1 MSKSS
6 GINKSTQQQK
16 SAMLIYIAIGT
27 AVVAAGLGGAY
38 LYFTQRSQSIKG
50 MLGAVAAIPQEAQ
63 VVMAFNT
70 KSEPWNKLAQFGTPA
85 SQKLISD
92 GLNKSP
98 LNSLLVQ
105 SKTEYGRDVQPW
117 LEGYVITALVPNKAQ
132 PQAPAATLVIA
143 PTRDSGKSNA
153 FLVKYRDALTQQGA
167 KFTPSIYKD
176 VTYYESPSASPNNS
190 VVTAD
195 IGGQYVAI
203 ATSATLIQQAIDT
216 YKGTSPSLAKKPIFA
231 QIYGSKSTSQT
242 LANQNLDRED
252 SLLQVYLDGEVALEF
267 IGSQAKLNLNE
278 AAITQSKRELDA
290 MTLTGGTQKEGLR
303 FEINTYLKNDNAN
316 PLANNEAK
324 VLSLLPQETF
334 LLVSGVNLYQSWLS
348 LVGQA
353 KGNASS
359 AQLIDQIR
367 KGVKESTK
375 LDLDQDIL
383 QWMNGEFAIAAIP
396 NNQGIL
402 ANPGFGF
409 VAIAQGSD
417 QNAAKVSLE
426 KIDKAAQSSSLGF
439 LPKGVDLK
447 PKQIGDKSVVAWAIG
462 NTTVATRGN
471 LDNNFV
477 FWSMGDLADTFV
489 PKPARTLPE
498 SSSFQILTTGL
509 PKSNGGYFFLNMTTA
524 LSLADRLLPPEVKS
538 NPSFTEIRSVLDAIN
553 GISVTSTN
561 VDAKTTRLDFL
572 FTLKP
577 TPGN

>member
-6 GINKSTQQQK
+6 GINKSTQQKK

-27 AVVAAGLGGAY
+27 ALVATGIGGAY
-38 LYFTQRSQSIKG
+38 LYFSQRAQSIKG

-105 SKTEYGRDVQPW
+105 SKTEYSRDVQPW

-203 ATSATLIQQAIDT
+203 ATSAALIEQAIDT

-231 QIYGSKSTSQT
+231 KIYGSKPAGQT
-242 LANQNLDRED
+242 LDRED

-267 IGSQAKLNLNE
+267 IGSQANLNLNE
-278 AAITQSKRELDA
+278 AAIAQSKRELDA

-303 FEINTYLKNDNAN
+303 FEINTYLKSDNPN

-348 LVGQA
+348 LVSQA

-359 AQLIDQIR
+359 AQLVDQIR

-409 VAIAQGSD
+409 VAIAQASD
-417 QNAAKVSLE
+417 QNAAKTALE
-426 KIDKAAQSSSLGF
+426 KIDKAAQSSSVGL

-447 PKQIGDKSVVAWAIG
+447 PKQIGDKSVVTWAIG
-462 NTTVATRGN
+462 NTNVATRGN

-477 FWSMGDLADTFV
+477 FWAMGDLADTFV

-498 SSSFQILTTGL
+498 SSSFQILTTGI

-538 NPSFTEIRSVLDAIN
+538 NPNFTEIRSILDAIN
-553 GISVTSTN
+553 GIAVTSTN
-561 VDAKTTRLDFL
+561 VDAKTTRLDLL

>member
-6 GINKSTQQQK
+6 KTNKSAKQK
-16 SAMLIYIAIGT
+16 QSAMLMYIGIGAAAIA
-27 AVVAAGLGGAY
+27 AVAGGAY
-38 LYFTQRSQSIKG
+38 FYFSQRSLATQGI
-50 MLGAVAAIPQEAQ
+50 LGVAAAIPQEAK

-85 SQKLISD
+85 SQKLI
-92 GLNKSP
+92 GEGITKSP

-105 SKTEYGRDVQPW
+105 SKTEYTRDVQPW
-117 LEGYVITALVPNKAQ
+117 LEGGYIITALVQNAAQ

-143 PTRDSGKSNA
+143 PTRDRAKSDA
-153 FLVKYRDALTQQGA
+153 FLTKYREALIQQGA
-167 KFTPSIYKD
+167 KFNAKQYKD
-176 VTYYESPSASPNNS
+176 VTYYESPTRDPNNS

-195 IGGQYVAI
+195 IGGQYVAF
-203 ATSATLIQQAIDT
+203 ATSSTLIQQAIDT
-216 YKGTSPSLAKKPIFA
+216 YKGNSPSLANKPIFA
-231 QIYGSKSTSQT
+231 KIYGTSTQT
-242 LANQNLDRED
+242 KVAEP
-252 SLLQVYLDGEVALEF
+252 LLQVYLDGDVALEF
-267 IGSQAKLNLNE
+267 IGSQANLNLNE
-278 AAITQSKRELDA
+278 AAIAQSRRELDA

-303 FEINTYLKNDNAN
+303 FEINTYLKNDNSS

-324 VLSLLPQETF
+324 VLNLLPQETF
-334 LLVSGVNLYQSWLS
+334 LLVSGVNLYQSWQS
-348 LVGQA
+348 LVAQG

-359 AQLIDQIR
+359 AQLIEQIR
-367 KGVKESTK
+367 KAVKDSTK

-383 QWMNGEFAIAAIP
+383 KWMNGEFAIAAIP

-409 VAIAQGSD
+409 AAIVQASD
-417 QNAAKVSLE
+417 QNAAKTTLE
-426 KIDKAAQSSSLGF
+426 KIDKVAQANSGGL

-447 PKQIGDKSVVAWAIG
+447 PKQIGDKSVVTWAIA

-477 FWSMGDLADTFV
+477 FWSMGGLADTFV

-498 SSSFQILTTGL
+498 SSPFQILTTGL
-509 PKSNGGYFFLNMTTA
+509 PKSNGGYFYLNMTTA
-524 LSLADRLLPPEVKS
+524 LTLADRLLPPEVKS
-538 NPSFTEIRSVLDAIN
+538 NPNFTEIRSVLDAIN
-553 GISVTSTN
+553 GIAVTSTN
-561 VDAKTTRLDFL
+561 VDSKTTRLDFL

>member
-6 GINKSTQQQK
+6 RTNKSAKQK
-16 SAMLIYIAIGT
+16 QTTMLMYIGIGA
-27 AVVAAGLGGAY
+27 AVIAAGAGGAY
-38 LYFTQRSQSIKG
+38 FYFTQKAQAIKG
-50 MLGAVAAIPQEAQ
+50 ILGAAAAIPQEAQ

-70 KSEPWNKLAQFGTPA
+70 KADPWNKLAQFGTPA
-85 SQKLISD
+85 SQKLISE
-92 GLNKSP
+92 GLTKSP

-105 SKTEYGRDVQPW
+105 SKTEYSRDVQPW
-117 LEGYVITALVPNKAQ
+117 LEGYIITALVPNAAQ

-143 PTRDSGKSNA
+143 PTRDRSKSDA
-153 FLVKYRDALTQQGA
+153 FLSKYRGALAQQGA
-167 KFTPSIYKD
+167 KFTAKQYKD
-176 VTYYESPSASPNNS
+176 VTYYESPTRDPNNS

-203 ATSATLIQQAIDT
+203 ATSPTVIQQAIDT
-216 YKGTSPSLAKKPIFA
+216 YKGSNPSLAKKPIFA
-231 QIYGSKSTSQT
+231 KIYGATNQT
-242 LANQNLDRED
+242 KLVEP
-252 SLLQVYLDGEVALEF
+252 LLQVYLDGEVALEF
-267 IGSQAKLNLNE
+267 IGSQANLNLNE
-278 AAITQSKRELDA
+278 AAIAQSKRELDA

-303 FEINTYLKNDNAN
+303 FEINTYLKNDNSN

-324 VLSLLPQETF
+324 VLNLLPQETF
-334 LLVSGVNLYQSWLS
+334 LLVSGVNLYQSWQS
-348 LVGQA
+348 LVAQA
-353 KGNASS
+353 KGNSSS
-359 AQLIDQIR
+359 AQLIEQIR
-367 KGVKESTK
+367 KAVKDSTK

-383 QWMNGEFAIAAIP
+383 KWMNGEFAIAAIP

-409 VAIAQGSD
+409 VALAQASD
-417 QNAAKVSLE
+417 QNAAKTALD
-426 KIDKAAQSSSLGF
+426 KIDKVAQTNSGGL

-447 PKQIGDKSVVAWAIG
+447 PKQIGDKSVITWAIG
-462 NTTVATRGN
+462 NTNVATRGT

-489 PKPARTLPE
+489 PTPANNLPQ
-498 SSSFQILTTGL
+498 SGSFKILTTDI
-509 PKSNGGYFFLNMTTA
+509 PKSNGGYFYLNMTTA

-553 GISVTSTN
+553 GIAVTSTN

>member
-6 GINKSTQQQK
+6 RTNKSTQTKQ
-16 SAMLIYIAIGT
+16 STLLMYIGIGA
-27 AVVAAGLGGAY
+27 AVVATGAGGAY
-38 LYFTQRSQSIKG
+38 FYFSQRSQATKG
-50 MLGAVAAIPQEAQ
+50 ILGAAAAIPQEAQ
-63 VVMAFNT
+63 IVMAFNT

-92 GLNKSP
+92 GITKSP

-117 LEGYVITALVPNKAQ
+117 LDGYVMTALVPNSAQ

-143 PTRDSGKSNA
+143 PTRDRSKSDA
-153 FLVKYRDALTQQGA
+153 FLTKYREALTQQGA
-167 KFTPSIYKD
+167 RFTSKQYKD
-176 VTYYESPSASPNNS
+176 VTYYESPTRDPNNS

-195 IGGQYVAI
+195 LGGQYVALS
-203 ATSATLIQQAIDT
+203 TSPALMQQAIDT
-216 YKGTSPSLAKKPIFA
+216 YKGTSSSLAKKPIFA
-231 QIYGSKSTSQT
+231 KIYGS
-242 LANQNLDRED
+242 ANQTKIADP
-252 SLLQVYLDGEVALEF
+252 LLQVYLDGEVALEF

-278 AAITQSKRELDA
+278 SAITQSRRELDA

-303 FEINTYLKNDNAN
+303 FEINTYLKNENSN
-316 PLANNEAK
+316 PLINNEAK
-324 VLSLLPQETF
+324 VLNLLPQETF
-334 LLVSGVNLYQSWLS
+334 LLVSGVNLYQSWQS
-348 LVGQA
+348 LVAQS

-367 KGVKESTK
+367 KGVKDTTK

-383 QWMNGEFAIAAIP
+383 KWMNGEFAIAAIP

-402 ANPGFGF
+402 ASPGFGF
-409 VAIAQGSD
+409 VAIAQASD
-417 QNAAKVSLE
+417 QNVAQAALD
-426 KIDKAAQSSSLGF
+426 KIDKAAQSSSGL
-439 LPKGVDLK
+439 LPKGVELK
-447 PKQIGDKSVVAWAIG
+447 PKQIGDKSVVTWAIA
-462 NTTVATRGN
+462 NTTIATRGS

-489 PKPARTLPE
+489 PKPARNLPE
-498 SSSFQILTTGL
+498 SSPFQILTTGL
-509 PKSNGGYFFLNMTTA
+509 PKSNGGYFYLNMTTA
-524 LSLADRLLPPEVKS
+524 LTLADRLLPPEVKS
-538 NPSFTEIRSVLDAIN
+538 NPSFTEVRAVLDAIN

>member
-1 MSKSS
+1 MLVYI
-6 GINKSTQQQK
+6 GIG
-16 SAMLIYIAIGT
+16 AAI
-27 AVVAAGLGGAY
+27 VAAGAGGAY
-38 LYFTQRSQSIKG
+38 FYFAQRSQATKG
-50 MLGAVAAIPQEAQ
+50 ILGAAAAIPQEAQ

-85 SQKLISD
+85 SQKLIGD
-92 GLNKSP
+92 GITKSP

-117 LEGYVITALVPNKAQ
+117 LEGYIITALVPNAAQ

-143 PTRDSGKSNA
+143 PTRDRGKSDA
-153 FLVKYRDALTQQGA
+153 FLVKYREALTQQGA
-167 KFTPSIYKD
+167 RFTPKQYKD
-176 VTYYESPSASPNNS
+176 VTYYESPSRDPNNS

-203 ATSATLIQQAIDT
+203 ATSSTLIQQTIDT
-216 YKGTSPSLAKKPIFA
+216 YKGSNPSLAKKTIFA
-231 QIYGSKSTSQT
+231 KIYGAASQT
-242 LANQNLDRED
+242 KIADP
-252 SLLQVYLDGEVALEF
+252 LLQVYLDGEVALEF

-278 AAITQSKRELDA
+278 AAIAQSRRELDA

-303 FEINTYLKNDNAN
+303 FEINTYLKNDNSN
-316 PLANNEAK
+316 PLVNNEAK
-324 VLSLLPQETF
+324 VLNLLPQETF
-334 LLVSGVNLYQSWLS
+334 LLVSGVNLYQSWQS
-348 LVGQA
+348 LVAQT

-367 KGVKESTK
+367 KGVKDSTK
-375 LDLDQDIL
+375 LDLDRDIL
-383 QWMNGEFAIAAIP
+383 KWMNGEFAIAAIP

-409 VAIAQGSD
+409 VAIAQASD
-417 QNAAKVSLE
+417 QEAAKSALD
-426 KIDKAAQSSSLGF
+426 KIDKAAQSTSGGL
-439 LPKGVDLK
+439 LPKGVELK
-447 PKQIGDKSVVAWAIG
+447 PKQIGDKSLITWAIG
-462 NTTVATRGN
+462 NTTVATRGT

-489 PKPARTLPE
+489 PKPANTLPE
-498 SSSFQILTTGL
+498 SSPFKILTTGI
-509 PKSNGGYFFLNMTTA
+509 PKANGGYFYLNMTTA
-524 LSLADRLLPPEVKS
+524 LTLADRLLPPEVKS

-553 GISVTSTN
+553 GIAVTSTN
-561 VDAKTTRLDFL
+561 IDTKTTRLDFL

>member
-6 GINKSTQQQK
+6 RTNKSAKQK
-16 SAMLIYIAIGT
+16 QSAMLMYIGIGA
-27 AVVAAGLGGAY
+27 AVIAAGAGGAY
-38 LYFTQRSQSIKG
+38 FYFTQKAQAIKG
-50 MLGAVAAIPQEAQ
+50 ILGAAAAIPQEAQ

-70 KSEPWNKLAQFGTPA
+70 KVEPWNKLAQFGTPA
-85 SQKLISD
+85 SQKLISESIT
-92 GLNKSP
+92 KSP

-105 SKTEYGRDVQPW
+105 SKTEYSRDVQPW
-117 LEGYVITALVPNKAQ
+117 LEGYIITALVPNAAQ

-143 PTRDSGKSNA
+143 PTRDRSKSDA
-153 FLVKYRDALTQQGA
+153 FLSKYREALAQQGA
-167 KFTPSIYKD
+167 KFTAKQYKD
-176 VTYYESPSASPNNS
+176 VTYYESPTRDPNNS

-203 ATSATLIQQAIDT
+203 ATSPKLIQQAIDT
-216 YKGTSPSLAKKPIFA
+216 YKGSNPSLAKKPIFA
-231 QIYGSKSTSQT
+231 KIYGATNQT
-242 LANQNLDRED
+242 KLVEPLV
-252 SLLQVYLDGEVALEF
+252 QVYLDGEVALEF
-267 IGSQAKLNLNE
+267 IGSQANLNLNE
-278 AAITQSKRELDA
+278 AAIAQSKRELDA

-303 FEINTYLKNDNAN
+303 FEINTYLKNDNSN

-324 VLSLLPQETF
+324 VLNLLPQETF
-334 LLVSGVNLYQSWLS
+334 LLVSGVNLYQSWQS
-348 LVGQA
+348 LVAQA
-353 KGNASS
+353 KGNSSS

-367 KGVKESTK
+367 KAVKDSTK

-383 QWMNGEFAIAAIP
+383 KWMNGEFAIAAIP

-409 VAIAQGSD
+409 VAIAQASD
-417 QNAAKVSLE
+417 QNAAKTALD
-426 KIDKAAQSSSLGF
+426 KIDKVAQTNSGGL

-447 PKQIGDKSVVAWAIG
+447 PKQIGDKSVITWAIG
-462 NTTVATRGN
+462 NTNVATRGT

-489 PKPARTLPE
+489 PTPANNLPQ
-498 SSSFQILTTGL
+498 SSSFKILTTDI
-509 PKSNGGYFFLNMTTA
+509 PKSNGGYFYLNMTTA

-553 GISVTSTN
+553 GIAVTSTN

>member
-1 MSKSS
+1 MYI
-6 GINKSTQQQK
+6 GI
-16 SAMLIYIAIGT
+16 AA
-27 AVVAAGLGGAY
+27 AVIAAGAGGAY
-38 LYFTQRSQSIKG
+38 FYFSQRSQSIKG
-50 MLGAVAAIPQEAQ
+50 ILGAAAAIPQEAQ

-85 SQKLISD
+85 SQKLIGE
-92 GLNKSP
+92 GLTKSP

-105 SKTEYGRDVQPW
+105 SKTEYSRDVQPW
-117 LEGYVITALVPNKAQ
+117 LEGYIITALVPNASQ
-132 PQAPAATLVIA
+132 PQAPAATLIIA
-143 PTRDSGKSNA
+143 PTRDRSKSDA
-153 FLVKYRDALTQQGA
+153 FLAKYRGALAQQGA
-167 KFTPSIYKD
+167 KFTTTQYKD
-176 VTYYESPSASPNNS
+176 VTYYESPTRDPNNS

-203 ATSATLIQQAIDT
+203 ATSPTLIKQAIDT
-216 YKGTSPSLAKKPIFA
+216 YKGTNPSLAKKPIFA
-231 QIYGSKSTSQT
+231 KIYGAPSQT
-242 LANQNLDRED
+242 KIGEP
-252 SLLQVYLDGEVALEF
+252 LLQVYLDGDVALEF
-267 IGSQAKLNLNE
+267 IGSQANLNLNE
-278 AAITQSKRELDA
+278 AAIAQSKRELDA

-303 FEINTYLKNDNAN
+303 FEINTYLKNDNSS
-316 PLANNEAK
+316 PLSNNDAK
-324 VLSLLPQETF
+324 VLNLLPQETF
-334 LLVSGVNLYQSWLS
+334 LLVSGVNLYQSWQS
-348 LVGQA
+348 LVTQA

-359 AQLIDQIR
+359 AQLIEQIR
-367 KGVKESTK
+367 KSVKDSTK

-383 QWMNGEFAIAAIP
+383 KWMNGEFAIAAIP

-409 VAIAQGSD
+409 VAIAQASD
-417 QNAAKVSLE
+417 QAAAKTALD
-426 KIDKAAQSSSLGF
+426 KIDKVAQTNSGGL

-447 PKQIGDKSVVAWAIG
+447 PKQIGDKSVIAWAIA
-462 NTTVATRGN
+462 NTNVATRGS

-489 PKPARTLPE
+489 PKPANNLPE
-498 SSSFQILTTGL
+498 SSSFKILTTDI
-509 PKSNGGYFFLNMTTA
+509 PKSNGGYFYLNMTTA

-553 GISVTSTN
+553 GIAVTSTN

>member
-6 GINKSTQQQK
+6 RTNKSAKQK
-16 SAMLIYIAIGT
+16 QSEMLMYIGIGV
-27 AVVAAGLGGAY
+27 AVVAAGAGGAY
-38 LYFTQRSQSIKG
+38 FYFAQRSQAIKG
-50 MLGAVAAIPQEAQ
+50 ILGAAAAIPQEAQ

-85 SQKLISD
+85 SQKLIAE
-92 GLNKSP
+92 GITKSP

-105 SKTEYGRDVQPW
+105 SKTEYSRDVQPW
-117 LEGYVITALVPNKAQ
+117 LEGYIITALVPNAAQ

-143 PTRDSGKSNA
+143 PTRDRNKSEA
-153 FLVKYRDALTQQGA
+153 FLSKYRGALAQQGA
-167 KFTPSIYKD
+167 KFTSKQYKD
-176 VTYYESPSASPNNS
+176 ITYYESPTRDPNNS

-203 ATSATLIQQAIDT
+203 ATSATLIQQTIDT
-216 YKGTSPSLAKKPIFA
+216 YKGSNPSLAKKPIFA
-231 QIYGSKSTSQT
+231 KIYGATNQT
-242 LANQNLDRED
+242 KLVEP
-252 SLLQVYLDGEVALEF
+252 LLQVYLDGNVALEF
-267 IGSQAKLNLNE
+267 IGSQANLNLNE
-278 AAITQSKRELDA
+278 AAIAQSRRELDA

-303 FEINTYLKNDNAN
+303 FEINTYLKNDNSN

-324 VLSLLPQETF
+324 VLNLLPQETF
-334 LLVSGVNLYQSWLS
+334 LLVSGVNLYQSWQS
-348 LVGQA
+348 LVAQA

-359 AQLIDQIR
+359 AQLIEQIR
-367 KGVKESTK
+367 KAVKDSTK

-383 QWMNGEFAIAAIP
+383 KWMNGEFAIAAIP

-409 VAIAQGSD
+409 VAIAQASD
-417 QNAAKVSLE
+417 QKAATTALE
-426 KIDKAAQSSSLGF
+426 KIDKVAQSNSGGL

-447 PKQIGDKSVVAWAIG
+447 PKQIGDKSVITWAIG
-462 NTTVATRGN
+462 NTTVATRGT

-489 PKPARTLPE
+489 PKPANNLPQ
-498 SSSFQILTTGL
+498 SSPFKILTTDI
-509 PKSNGGYFFLNMTTA
+509 PKSNGGYFYLNMTTA

-538 NPSFTEIRSVLDAIN
+538 NPNFTEIRSVLDAIN
-553 GISVTSTN
+553 GIAVTSTN

>member
-6 GINKSTQQQK
+6 RKSAKQK
-16 SAMLIYIAIGT
+16 QSAMLMYIGIGA
-27 AVVAAGLGGAY
+27 AVIAAVAGGAY
-38 LYFTQRSQSIKG
+38 FYLSQRSLASQGI
-50 MLGAVAAIPQEAQ
+50 LGVAAAIPQEAK
-63 VVMAFNT
+63 VVIAFNT

-85 SQKLISD
+85 SQKLIGD
-92 GLNKSP
+92 GITKSP

-105 SKTEYGRDVQPW
+105 SKTEYSRDVQPW
-117 LEGYVITALVPNKAQ
+117 LEGGYIITALVQNTAQ

-143 PTRDSGKSNA
+143 PTRDRAKSDA
-153 FLVKYRDALTQQGA
+153 FLVKYREALIQQGA
-167 KFTPSIYKD
+167 KFNSKQYKD
-176 VTYYESPSASPNNS
+176 VTYYESPTRDPNNS

-203 ATSATLIQQAIDT
+203 ATSSTLIQQAIDT
-216 YKGTSPSLAKKPIFA
+216 YKGNSPSLANKPIFA
-231 QIYGSKSTSQT
+231 KIYGTSTQT
-242 LANQNLDRED
+242 KVTEP
-252 SLLQVYLDGEVALEF
+252 LLQVYLDGDVALEF
-267 IGSQAKLNLNE
+267 IGSQANLNLNE
-278 AAITQSKRELDA
+278 AAIAQSRRELDA

-303 FEINTYLKNDNAN
+303 FEINTYLKNDNSS

-324 VLSLLPQETF
+324 VLNLLPQETF
-334 LLVSGVNLYQSWLS
+334 LLVSGVNLYQSWQS
-348 LVGQA
+348 LVAQG

-359 AQLIDQIR
+359 AQLIEQIR
-367 KGVKESTK
+367 KAVKDSTK

-383 QWMNGEFAIAAIP
+383 KWMNGEFAIAAIP

-409 VAIAQGSD
+409 AAIVQASD
-417 QNAAKVSLE
+417 QNAAKTTLE
-426 KIDKAAQSSSLGF
+426 KIDKVAQANSGGL

-447 PKQIGDKSVVAWAIG
+447 PKQIGDKSVVTWAIA

-477 FWSMGDLADTFV
+477 FWSMGGLADTFV

-498 SSSFQILTTGL
+498 SSPFQILTTGL
-509 PKSNGGYFFLNMTTA
+509 PKSNGGYFYLNMTTA
-524 LSLADRLLPPEVKS
+524 LTLADRLLPPEVKS
-538 NPSFTEIRSVLDAIN
+538 NPNFTEVRSVLDAIN
-553 GISVTSTN
+553 GIAVTSTN
-561 VDAKTTRLDFL
+561 VDSKTTRLDFL

>member
-6 GINKSTQQQK
+6 RTNKSAKQK
-16 SAMLIYIAIGT
+16 QSAMLMYIGIGA
-27 AVVAAGLGGAY
+27 AVIAAGAGGAY
-38 LYFTQRSQSIKG
+38 FYFTQKAQAIKG
-50 MLGAVAAIPQEAQ
+50 ILGAAAAIPQEAQ

-70 KSEPWNKLAQFGTPA
+70 KVEPWNKLAQFGTPA
-85 SQKLISD
+85 SQKLISESIT
-92 GLNKSP
+92 KSP

-105 SKTEYGRDVQPW
+105 SKTEYSRDVQPW
-117 LEGYVITALVPNKAQ
+117 LEGYIITALVPNAAQ

-143 PTRDSGKSNA
+143 PTRDRSKSDA
-153 FLVKYRDALTQQGA
+153 FLSKYREALAQQGA
-167 KFTPSIYKD
+167 KFTAKQYKD
-176 VTYYESPSASPNNS
+176 VTYYESPTRDPNNS

-203 ATSATLIQQAIDT
+203 ATSPKLIQQAIDT
-216 YKGTSPSLAKKPIFA
+216 YKGSNPSLAKKPIFA
-231 QIYGSKSTSQT
+231 KIYGATNQT
-242 LANQNLDRED
+242 KLVEPLV
-252 SLLQVYLDGEVALEF
+252 QVYLDGEVALEF
-267 IGSQAKLNLNE
+267 IGSQANLNLNE
-278 AAITQSKRELDA
+278 AAIAQSKRELDA

-303 FEINTYLKNDNAN
+303 FEINTYLKNDNSN
-316 PLANNEAK
+316 PIANNEAK
-324 VLSLLPQETF
+324 VLNLLPQETF
-334 LLVSGVNLYQSWLS
+334 LLVSGVNLYQSWQS
-348 LVGQA
+348 LVAQA
-353 KGNASS
+353 KGNSSS

-367 KGVKESTK
+367 KAVKDSTK

-383 QWMNGEFAIAAIP
+383 KWMNGEFAIAAIP

-409 VAIAQGSD
+409 VAIAQASD
-417 QNAAKVSLE
+417 QNAAKTALD
-426 KIDKAAQSSSLGF
+426 KIDKVAQTNSGGL

-447 PKQIGDKSVVAWAIG
+447 PKQIGDKSVITWAIG
-462 NTTVATRGN
+462 NTNVATRGT

-489 PKPARTLPE
+489 PNPANNLPQ
-498 SSSFQILTTGL
+498 SSSFKILTTDI
-509 PKSNGGYFFLNMTTA
+509 PKSNGGYFYLNMTTA

-553 GISVTSTN
+553 GIAVTSTN

>member
-6 GINKSTQQQK
+6 RTNKSAKQK
-16 SAMLIYIAIGT
+16 QSAMLMYIGIAA
-27 AVVAAGLGGAY
+27 AVIAAGAGGAY
-38 LYFTQRSQSIKG
+38 FYFAQRSQAIKG
-50 MLGAVAAIPQEAQ
+50 VLGAAAVIPQEAQ

-85 SQKLISD
+85 SQKLI
-92 GLNKSP
+92 GEGITKSP

-105 SKTEYGRDVQPW
+105 SKTEYSRDVQPW
-117 LEGYVITALVPNKAQ
+117 LEGYIITALVPNAAQ
-132 PQAPAATLVIA
+132 PQAPAATLIIA
-143 PTRDSGKSNA
+143 PTRDRNKSDD
-153 FLVKYRDALTQQGA
+153 FLSKYRGALAQQGA
-167 KFTPSIYKD
+167 KFTAKQYKD
-176 VTYYESPSASPNNS
+176 VTYYESPTRDPNNS

-203 ATSATLIQQAIDT
+203 ATSPTLIQQAIDT
-216 YKGTSPSLAKKPIFA
+216 YKGSNPSLAKKPIFA
-231 QIYGSKSTSQT
+231 KIYGATNQT
-242 LANQNLDRED
+242 KIAEP
-252 SLLQVYLDGEVALEF
+252 LLQVYLDGDVALEF
-267 IGSQAKLNLNE
+267 IGSQANLNLNE

-303 FEINTYLKNDNAN
+303 FEINTYLKNDNSN
-316 PLANNEAK
+316 PLANNEAN
-324 VLSLLPQETF
+324 VLNLLPQETF
-334 LLVSGVNLYQSWLS
+334 LLVSGVNLYQSWQS
-348 LVGQA
+348 LVAQA

-359 AQLIDQIR
+359 SQLIEQIR
-367 KGVKESTK
+367 KAVKDSTK

-383 QWMNGEFAIAAIP
+383 KWMNGEFAIAAIP

-409 VAIAQGSD
+409 VAIAQASD
-417 QNAAKVSLE
+417 QNAAKTTLE
-426 KIDKAAQSSSLGF
+426 KIDKVAQSNSGGL

-447 PKQIGDKSVVAWAIG
+447 PKQIGDKSVMTWAIA

-471 LDNNFV
+471 LDNSFV
-477 FWSMGDLADTFV
+477 FWSMGDLASTFV
-489 PKPARTLPE
+489 PKPALTLPN
-498 SSSFQILTTGL
+498 SSSFQILTTDI
-509 PKSNGGYFFLNMTTA
+509 PKSNGGYFYLNMTTA

-553 GISVTSTN
+553 GIAVTSTN
-561 VDAKTTRLDFL
+561 VNAKTTRLDFL

>member
-1 MSKSS
+1 MSKLS
-6 GINKSTQQQK
+6 GINKSTQQKK

-27 AVVAAGLGGAY
+27 AVVATGIGGAY
-38 LYFTQRSQSIKG
+38 LYFTQRAQSIKG
-50 MLGAVAAIPQEAQ
+50 MLGAVAAIPEEAQ

-70 KSEPWNKLAQFGTPA
+70 KSEPWNKLAQFGTPS

-105 SKTEYGRDVQPW
+105 SKTEYSRDVQPW

-203 ATSATLIQQAIDT
+203 ATSAALIEQAIDT

-231 QIYGSKSTSQT
+231 QIYGSKPAGQT
-242 LANQNLDRED
+242 LDRED

-267 IGSQAKLNLNE
+267 IGSQANLNLNE
-278 AAITQSKRELDA
+278 AAIAQSKRELDA

-303 FEINTYLKNDNAN
+303 FEINTYLKNDNPN

-324 VLSLLPQETF
+324 ALSLLPQETF

-348 LVGQA
+348 LVSQA

-359 AQLIDQIR
+359 AQLVDQIR
-367 KGVKESTK
+367 KGVKDITK

-409 VAIAQGSD
+409 VAIAQASD
-417 QNAAKVSLE
+417 QNAAKTALE
-426 KIDKAAQSSSLGF
+426 KIDKAAQSSSVGL

-447 PKQIGDKSVVAWAIG
+447 PKQIGDKSVVTWAIG
-462 NTTVATRGN
+462 NTNVATRGN

-477 FWSMGDLADTFV
+477 FWSMGELADTFV

-498 SSSFQILTTGL
+498 SSSFQILTTGI

-538 NPSFTEIRSVLDAIN
+538 NPNFTEIRSILDAIN
-553 GISVTSTN
+553 GIAVTSTN
-561 VDAKTTRLDFL
+561 VDAKTTRLDLL

>member
-6 GINKSTQQQK
+6 GNNKSTQQKK

-27 AVVAAGLGGAY
+27 AVVATGIGGAY
-38 LYFTQRSQSIKG
+38 LYFSQRAQSIKG

-85 SQKLISD
+85 SQKLIGD

-105 SKTEYGRDVQPW
+105 SKTEYSRDVQPW

-231 QIYGSKSTSQT
+231 KIYGSKPAGQT
-242 LANQNLDRED
+242 LDRED

-267 IGSQAKLNLNE
+267 IGSQANLNLNE
-278 AAITQSKRELDA
+278 AAIAQSKRELDA

-303 FEINTYLKNDNAN
+303 FEINTYLKNDNPN

-348 LVGQA
+348 LVSQA

-359 AQLIDQIR
+359 SQLVDQIR
-367 KGVKESTK
+367 KGVKDSTK

-409 VAIAQGSD
+409 VAIAQASD
-417 QNAAKVSLE
+417 QNAAKTALE
-426 KIDKAAQSSSLGF
+426 KIDKAAQSSSVGL

-447 PKQIGDKSVVAWAIG
+447 PKQIGDKSVVTWAIG
-462 NTTVATRGN
+462 NTNVATRGN

-477 FWSMGDLADTFV
+477 FWAMGDLADTFV

-498 SSSFQILTTGL
+498 SSSFQILTTGI

-538 NPSFTEIRSVLDAIN
+538 NPNFTEIRSILDAIN
-553 GISVTSTN
+553 GIAVTSTN

>member
-6 GINKSTQQQK
+6 RTNKSAKQK
-16 SAMLIYIAIGT
+16 QSAMLMYIGIGA
-27 AVVAAGLGGAY
+27 AVIAAGAGGAY
-38 LYFTQRSQSIKG
+38 FYFTQKAQAIKG
-50 MLGAVAAIPQEAQ
+50 ILGAATAIPQEAQ

-70 KSEPWNKLAQFGTPA
+70 KVEPWNKLAQFGTPA
-85 SQKLISD
+85 SQKLISESIT
-92 GLNKSP
+92 KSP

-105 SKTEYGRDVQPW
+105 SKTEYSRDVQPW
-117 LEGYVITALVPNKAQ
+117 LEGYIITALVPNAAQ

-143 PTRDSGKSNA
+143 PTRDRSKSDA
-153 FLVKYRDALTQQGA
+153 FLSKYREALAQQGA
-167 KFTPSIYKD
+167 KFTAKQYKD
-176 VTYYESPSASPNNS
+176 VTYYESPTRDPNNS

-203 ATSATLIQQAIDT
+203 ATSPKLIQQAIDT
-216 YKGTSPSLAKKPIFA
+216 YKGSNPSLAKKPIFA
-231 QIYGSKSTSQT
+231 KIYGATNQT
-242 LANQNLDRED
+242 KLVEPLV
-252 SLLQVYLDGEVALEF
+252 QVYLDGEVALEF
-267 IGSQAKLNLNE
+267 IGSQANLNLNE
-278 AAITQSKRELDA
+278 AAIAQSKRELDA

-303 FEINTYLKNDNAN
+303 FEINTYLKNDNSN

-324 VLSLLPQETF
+324 VLNLLPQETF
-334 LLVSGVNLYQSWLS
+334 LLVSGVNLYQSWQS
-348 LVGQA
+348 LVAQA
-353 KGNASS
+353 KGNSSS

-367 KGVKESTK
+367 KAVKDSTK

-383 QWMNGEFAIAAIP
+383 KWMNGEFAIAAIP

-409 VAIAQGSD
+409 VAIAQASD
-417 QNAAKVSLE
+417 QNAAKTALD
-426 KIDKAAQSSSLGF
+426 KIDKVAQTNSGGL

-447 PKQIGDKSVVAWAIG
+447 PKQIGDKSVITWAIG
-462 NTTVATRGN
+462 NTNVATRGT

-489 PKPARTLPE
+489 PNPANNLPQ
-498 SSSFQILTTGL
+498 SSPFKILTTDI
-509 PKSNGGYFFLNMTTA
+509 PKSNGGYFYLNMTTA

-553 GISVTSTN
+553 GIAVTSTN

>member
-6 GINKSTQQQK
+6 RTNKSAKQK
-16 SAMLIYIAIGT
+16 QSAMLMYIGIGA
-27 AVVAAGLGGAY
+27 AVIAAGAGGAY
-38 LYFTQRSQSIKG
+38 FYFTQKAQAIKG
-50 MLGAVAAIPQEAQ
+50 ILGAAAAIPQEAQ

-70 KSEPWNKLAQFGTPA
+70 KVEPWNKLAQFGTPA
-85 SQKLISD
+85 SQKLISESIT
-92 GLNKSP
+92 KSP

-105 SKTEYGRDVQPW
+105 SKTEYSRDVQPW
-117 LEGYVITALVPNKAQ
+117 LEGYIITALVPNAAQ

-143 PTRDSGKSNA
+143 PTRDRSKSDA
-153 FLVKYRDALTQQGA
+153 FLSKYREALAQQGA
-167 KFTPSIYKD
+167 KFTAKQYKD
-176 VTYYESPSASPNNS
+176 VTYYESPTRDPNNS

-203 ATSATLIQQAIDT
+203 ATSPKLIQQAIDT
-216 YKGTSPSLAKKPIFA
+216 YKGSNPSLAKKPIFA
-231 QIYGSKSTSQT
+231 KIYGATNQT
-242 LANQNLDRED
+242 KLVEPLV
-252 SLLQVYLDGEVALEF
+252 QVYLDGEVALEF
-267 IGSQAKLNLNE
+267 IGSQANLNLNE
-278 AAITQSKRELDA
+278 AAIAQSKRELDA

-303 FEINTYLKNDNAN
+303 FEINTYLKNDNSN

-324 VLSLLPQETF
+324 VLNLLPQETF
-334 LLVSGVNLYQSWLS
+334 LLVSGVNLYQSWQS
-348 LVGQA
+348 LVAQA
-353 KGNASS
+353 KGNSSS
-359 AQLIDQIR
+359 AQLIEQIR
-367 KGVKESTK
+367 KAVKDSTK

-383 QWMNGEFAIAAIP
+383 KWMNGEFAIAAIP

-409 VAIAQGSD
+409 VAIAQASD
-417 QNAAKVSLE
+417 QNAAKTALD
-426 KIDKAAQSSSLGF
+426 KIDKVAQTNSGGL

-447 PKQIGDKSVVAWAIG
+447 PKQIGDKSVITWAIG
-462 NTTVATRGN
+462 NTNVATRGT

-489 PKPARTLPE
+489 PTPANNLPQ
-498 SSSFQILTTGL
+498 SSSFKILTTDI
-509 PKSNGGYFFLNMTTA
+509 PKSNGGYFYLNMTTA

-553 GISVTSTN
+553 GIAVTSTN

>member
-6 GINKSTQQQK
+6 RTNKSAKQK
-16 SAMLIYIAIGT
+16 QSEMLMYIGIGA
-27 AVVAAGLGGAY
+27 AVIAAGAGGAY
-38 LYFTQRSQSIKG
+38 FYFTQKAQAIKG
-50 MLGAVAAIPQEAQ
+50 ILGAAAAIPQEAQ

-70 KSEPWNKLAQFGTPA
+70 KADPWNKLAQFGTPA
-85 SQKLISD
+85 SQKLISE
-92 GLNKSP
+92 GLTKSP
-98 LNSLLVQ
+98 LNSLLTQ
-105 SKTEYGRDVQPW
+105 SKTEYSRDVQPW
-117 LEGYVITALVPNKAQ
+117 LEGYIITALVPNAAQ

-143 PTRDSGKSNA
+143 PTRDRNKSDA
-153 FLVKYRDALTQQGA
+153 FLSKYRGALAQQGA
-167 KFTPSIYKD
+167 KFTAKEYKD
-176 VTYYESPSASPNNS
+176 VTYYESPTRDPNNS

-203 ATSATLIQQAIDT
+203 ATSPKLIQQAIDT
-216 YKGTSPSLAKKPIFA
+216 YKGSNPSLAKKPIFA
-231 QIYGSKSTSQT
+231 KIYGATNQT
-242 LANQNLDRED
+242 KLVEP
-252 SLLQVYLDGEVALEF
+252 LLQVYLDGEVALEF
-267 IGSQAKLNLNE
+267 IGSQANLNLNE
-278 AAITQSKRELDA
+278 AAIAQSKRELDA

-303 FEINTYLKNDNAN
+303 FEINTYLKNDNSN

-324 VLSLLPQETF
+324 VLNLLPQETF
-334 LLVSGVNLYQSWLS
+334 LLVSGVNLYQSWQS
-348 LVGQA
+348 LVAQA
-353 KGNASS
+353 KGNSSS
-359 AQLIDQIR
+359 AQLIEQIR
-367 KGVKESTK
+367 KAVKDSTK

-383 QWMNGEFAIAAIP
+383 KWMNGEFAIAAIP

-409 VAIAQGSD
+409 VAIAQASD
-417 QNAAKVSLE
+417 QNAAKTALD
-426 KIDKAAQSSSLGF
+426 KIDKVAQTNSGGL

-447 PKQIGDKSVVAWAIG
+447 PKQIGDKSVITWAIG
-462 NTTVATRGN
+462 NTNVATRGT

-489 PKPARTLPE
+489 PTPANNLPQ
-498 SSSFQILTTGL
+498 SSSFKILTTDI
-509 PKSNGGYFFLNMTTA
+509 PKSNGGYFYLNMTTA

-553 GISVTSTN
+553 GIAVTSTN

>member
-1 MSKSS
+1 MSKPSKT
-6 GINKSTQQQK
+6 NKSVKQK
-16 SAMLIYIAIGT
+16 QSAMLIYIGIGA
-27 AVVAAGLGGAY
+27 AVIAAGAGGAY
-38 LYFTQRSQSIKG
+38 FYFSQRSQSIKG
-50 MLGAVAAIPQEAQ
+50 ILGAAAVIPQEAQ

-85 SQKLISD
+85 SQKLIGD
-92 GLNKSP
+92 GLTKSP

-105 SKTEYGRDVQPW
+105 SKTEYSRDVQPW
-117 LEGYVITALVPNKAQ
+117 LEGYIITALVPNASQ
-132 PQAPAATLVIA
+132 PQAPAATLIIA
-143 PTRDSGKSNA
+143 PTRDRSKSDA
-153 FLVKYRDALTQQGA
+153 FLSKYRGALSQQGA
-167 KFTPSIYKD
+167 KFTATQYKD
-176 VTYYESPSASPNNS
+176 VTYYESPTRDPNNS

-203 ATSATLIQQAIDT
+203 ATSLTLIKQAIDT
-216 YKGTSPSLAKKPIFA
+216 YKGTNPSLAKKPIFA
-231 QIYGSKSTSQT
+231 KIYGATSQT
-242 LANQNLDRED
+242 KIVEP
-252 SLLQVYLDGEVALEF
+252 LLQVYLDGDVALSF
-267 IGSQAKLNLNE
+267 IGSQANLNLNE
-278 AAITQSKRELDA
+278 AAIAQSKRELDA

-303 FEINTYLKNDNAN
+303 FEINTYLKNDNSN
-316 PLANNEAK
+316 PLANNDAK
-324 VLSLLPQETF
+324 VLNLLPQETF
-334 LLVSGVNLYQSWLS
+334 LLVSGVNLYQSWQS
-348 LVGQA
+348 LVTQA

-359 AQLIDQIR
+359 AQLIEQIR
-367 KGVKESTK
+367 KSVKDSTK

-383 QWMNGEFAIAAIP
+383 KWMNGEFAIAAIP

-409 VAIAQGSD
+409 VAIAQASD
-417 QNAAKVSLE
+417 QAAAKTALD
-426 KIDKAAQSSSLGF
+426 KIDKVAQANSGGL

-447 PKQIGDKSVVAWAIG
+447 PKQIGDKSVIAWAIA
-462 NTTVATRGN
+462 NTNVATRGS

-489 PKPARTLPE
+489 PKPANNLPE
-498 SSSFQILTTGL
+498 SSSFKILTTDI
-509 PKSNGGYFFLNMTTA
+509 PKSNGGYFYLNMTTA

-553 GISVTSTN
+553 GIAVTSTN

>member
-6 GINKSTQQQK
+6 KDKK
-16 SAMLIYIAIGT
+16 SAQKKQSEMLLYIGIGAAAIA
-27 AVVAAGLGGAY
+27 AVAGGAY
-38 LYFTQRSQSIKG
+38 FYFAQRSQAIKG
-50 MLGAVAAIPQEAQ
+50 VLGAAAAIPQEAQ

-70 KSEPWNKLAQFGTPA
+70 KPDPWNKLAQFGTAA
-85 SQKLISD
+85 SQKMIGESIV
-92 GLNKSP
+92 KSP

-105 SKTEYGRDVQPW
+105 SKTEYSRDVQPW
-117 LEGYVITALVPNKAQ
+117 LEGYIMTALVPDAAQ
-132 PQAPAATLVIA
+132 PQAPAGTLVIA
-143 PTRDSGKSNA
+143 PTRDRTKSEA
-153 FLVKYRDALTQQGA
+153 FLVKYREALTQQGA
-167 KFTPSIYKD
+167 RFTPKQYKD
-176 VTYYESPSASPNNS
+176 VTYYESPSRDPNNS

-203 ATSATLIQQAIDT
+203 ATSSILIQQAIDT
-216 YKGTSPSLAKKPIFA
+216 YKGSNPSLAKKPIFA
-231 QIYGSKSTSQT
+231 KIYSSTTQT
-242 LANQNLDRED
+242 KIAEP
-252 SLLQVYLDGEVALEF
+252 LLQVYLDGEVALEF
-267 IGSQAKLNLNE
+267 IGSQAKLNLND
-278 AAITQSKRELDA
+278 AAIAQSRRELDA

-324 VLSLLPQETF
+324 VLNLLPQETF
-334 LLVSGVNLYQSWLS
+334 LLVSGVNLSQSWQS
-348 LVGQA
+348 LVAQT

-359 AQLIDQIR
+359 AQLIEQIR
-367 KGVKESTK
+367 KGIKDTTK

-383 QWMNGEFAIAAIP
+383 KWMNGEFAIAAIP

-409 VAIAQGSD
+409 VAIVQASD
-417 QNAAKVSLE
+417 QNVAKNALE
-426 KIDKAAQSSSLGF
+426 KIDKAAQSASGGL
-439 LPKGVDLK
+439 LPKGVELK
-447 PKQIGDKSVVAWAIG
+447 PKQIGGKSLIAWAIG
-462 NTTVATRGN
+462 NTNVAIRGN

-498 SSSFQILTTGL
+498 SSPFQILTTGL
-509 PKSNGGYFFLNMTTA
+509 PKSNGGYFYLNMTTA
-524 LSLADRLLPPEVKS
+524 LTLADRLLPPEVKS

-553 GISVTSTN
+553 GLAVTSTN

>member
-6 GINKSTQQQK
+6 RKSAKQK
-16 SAMLIYIAIGT
+16 QSAMLMYIGIGAAAIAT
-27 AVVAAGLGGAY
+27 VAGGAY
-38 LYFTQRSQSIKG
+38 FYFSQRSLASQGIFG
-50 MLGAVAAIPQEAQ
+50 VAAAIPQEAK

-85 SQKLISD
+85 SQKLIGD
-92 GLNKSP
+92 GITKSP

-105 SKTEYGRDVQPW
+105 SKTEYSRDVQPW
-117 LEGYVITALVPNKAQ
+117 LEGGYIVTALVQNAAQ

-143 PTRDSGKSNA
+143 PTRDRAKSDA
-153 FLVKYRDALTQQGA
+153 FLAKYREALIQQGA
-167 KFTPSIYKD
+167 KFNAKQYKD
-176 VTYYESPSASPNNS
+176 VTYYESPTRDPNNS

-203 ATSATLIQQAIDT
+203 ATSSILIQQAIDT
-216 YKGTSPSLAKKPIFA
+216 YKGSSPSLANKPIFA
-231 QIYGSKSTSQT
+231 KIYGTSTQT
-242 LANQNLDRED
+242 KVAEP
-252 SLLQVYLDGEVALEF
+252 LLQVYLDGDVALEF
-267 IGSQAKLNLNE
+267 IGSQANLNLNE
-278 AAITQSKRELDA
+278 AAIAQSRRELDA

-303 FEINTYLKNDNAN
+303 FEINTYLKNDNSS

-324 VLSLLPQETF
+324 VLNLLPQETF
-334 LLVSGVNLYQSWLS
+334 LLVSGVNLYQSWQS
-348 LVGQA
+348 LVAQG

-359 AQLIDQIR
+359 AQLIEQIR
-367 KGVKESTK
+367 KAVKDSTK

-383 QWMNGEFAIAAIP
+383 KWMNGEFAIAAIP

-409 VAIAQGSD
+409 AAIVQASD
-417 QNAAKVSLE
+417 QNAAKTTLE
-426 KIDKAAQSSSLGF
+426 KIDKVAQANSGGL

-447 PKQIGDKSVVAWAIG
+447 SKQIGDKSVVTWAIG

-477 FWSMGDLADTFV
+477 FWSMGGLADVFV

-498 SSSFQILTTGL
+498 SSPFQILTTGL
-509 PKSNGGYFFLNMTTA
+509 PKSNGGYFYLNMTTA
-524 LSLADRLLPPEVKS
+524 LTLADRLLPPEVKS
-538 NPSFTEIRSVLDAIN
+538 NPNFTEVRSVLDAIN
-553 GISVTSTN
+553 GIAVTSTN
-561 VDAKTTRLDFL
+561 VDSKTTRLDFL
-572 FTLKP
+572 FTLQP

>member
-6 GINKSTQQQK
+6 RTNKSAKQK
-16 SAMLIYIAIGT
+16 QSEMLMYIGIGA
-27 AVVAAGLGGAY
+27 AVIAAGAGGAY
-38 LYFTQRSQSIKG
+38 FYFTQKAQAIKG
-50 MLGAVAAIPQEAQ
+50 ILGAAAAIPQEAQ

-70 KSEPWNKLAQFGTPA
+70 KAEPWNKLAQFGTPA
-85 SQKLISD
+85 SQKLISE
-92 GLNKSP
+92 GLTKSP
-98 LNSLLVQ
+98 LNSLLTQ
-105 SKTEYGRDVQPW
+105 SKTEYSRDVQPW
-117 LEGYVITALVPNKAQ
+117 LEGYIITALVPNAAQ

-143 PTRDSGKSNA
+143 PTRDRSKSDA
-153 FLVKYRDALTQQGA
+153 FLSKYRGALAQQGA
-167 KFTPSIYKD
+167 KFTAKEYKD
-176 VTYYESPSASPNNS
+176 VTYYESPTRDPNNS

-203 ATSATLIQQAIDT
+203 ATSPKLIQQAIDT
-216 YKGTSPSLAKKPIFA
+216 YKGSNPSLAKKPIFA
-231 QIYGSKSTSQT
+231 KIYGATNQT
-242 LANQNLDRED
+242 KLVEPLV
-252 SLLQVYLDGEVALEF
+252 QVYLDGEVALEF
-267 IGSQAKLNLNE
+267 IGSQANLNLNE
-278 AAITQSKRELDA
+278 AAIAQSKRELDA

-303 FEINTYLKNDNAN
+303 FEINTYLKNDNSN

-324 VLSLLPQETF
+324 VLNLLPQETF
-334 LLVSGVNLYQSWLS
+334 LLVSGVNLYQSWQS
-348 LVGQA
+348 LVAQA
-353 KGNASS
+353 KGNSSS
-359 AQLIDQIR
+359 AQLIEQIR
-367 KGVKESTK
+367 KAVKDSTK

-383 QWMNGEFAIAAIP
+383 KWMNGEFAIAAIP

-409 VAIAQGSD
+409 VAIAQASD
-417 QNAAKVSLE
+417 QNAAKTALD
-426 KIDKAAQSSSLGF
+426 KIDKVAQTNSGGL

-447 PKQIGDKSVVAWAIG
+447 PKQIGDKSVITWAIG
-462 NTTVATRGN
+462 NTNVATRGS

-489 PKPARTLPE
+489 PTPANNLPQ
-498 SSSFQILTTGL
+498 SSSFKILTTDI
-509 PKSNGGYFFLNMTTA
+509 PKSNGGYFYLNMTTA

-553 GISVTSTN
+553 GIAVTSTN

>member
-6 GINKSTQQQK
+6 RKSAKQK
-16 SAMLIYIAIGT
+16 QSAMLMYIGIGA
-27 AVVAAGLGGAY
+27 AVIAAVAGGAY
-38 LYFTQRSQSIKG
+38 FYLSQRSLASQGI
-50 MLGAVAAIPQEAQ
+50 LGVAAAIPQEAK
-63 VVMAFNT
+63 VVIAFNT

-85 SQKLISD
+85 SQKLIGD
-92 GLNKSP
+92 GITKSP

-105 SKTEYGRDVQPW
+105 SKTEYSRDVQPW
-117 LEGYVITALVPNKAQ
+117 LEGGYIITALVQNTAQ

-143 PTRDSGKSNA
+143 PTRDRAKSDA
-153 FLVKYRDALTQQGA
+153 FLVKYREALIQQGA
-167 KFTPSIYKD
+167 KFNSKQYKD
-176 VTYYESPSASPNNS
+176 VTYYESPTRDPNNS

-203 ATSATLIQQAIDT
+203 ATSSTLIQQAIDT
-216 YKGTSPSLAKKPIFA
+216 YKGNSPSLANKPIFA
-231 QIYGSKSTSQT
+231 KIYGTSTQT
-242 LANQNLDRED
+242 KVTEP
-252 SLLQVYLDGEVALEF
+252 LLQVYLDGDVALEF
-267 IGSQAKLNLNE
+267 IGSQANLNLNE
-278 AAITQSKRELDA
+278 AAIAQSRRELDA

-303 FEINTYLKNDNAN
+303 FEINTYLKNDNSS

-324 VLSLLPQETF
+324 VLNLLPQETF
-334 LLVSGVNLYQSWLS
+334 LLVSGVNLYQSWQS
-348 LVGQA
+348 LVAQG

-359 AQLIDQIR
+359 AQLIEQIR
-367 KGVKESTK
+367 KAVKDSTK

-383 QWMNGEFAIAAIP
+383 KWMNGEFAIAAIP

-409 VAIAQGSD
+409 AAIVQASD
-417 QNAAKVSLE
+417 QNAAKTTLE
-426 KIDKAAQSSSLGF
+426 KIDKVAQANSGGL

-447 PKQIGDKSVVAWAIG
+447 PKQIGDKSVVTWAIA

-477 FWSMGDLADTFV
+477 FWSMGGLADTFV

-498 SSSFQILTTGL
+498 SSPFQILTTGL
-509 PKSNGGYFFLNMTTA
+509 PKSNGGYFYLNMTTA
-524 LSLADRLLPPEVKS
+524 LTLADRLLPPEVKS
-538 NPSFTEIRSVLDAIN
+538 NPNFTEIRSVLDAIN
-553 GISVTSTN
+553 GIAVTSTN
-561 VDAKTTRLDFL
+561 VDSKTTRLDFL

>member
-6 GINKSTQQQK
+6 RTNKSAKQK
-16 SAMLIYIAIGT
+16 QSEMLMYIGIGA
-27 AVVAAGLGGAY
+27 AVIAAGAGGAY
-38 LYFTQRSQSIKG
+38 FYFTQKAQAIKG
-50 MLGAVAAIPQEAQ
+50 ILGAAAAIPQEAQ

-70 KSEPWNKLAQFGTPA
+70 KADPWNKLAQFGTPA
-85 SQKLISD
+85 SQKLISE
-92 GLNKSP
+92 GLTKSP
-98 LNSLLVQ
+98 LNSLLTQ
-105 SKTEYGRDVQPW
+105 SKTEYSRDVQPW
-117 LEGYVITALVPNKAQ
+117 LEGYIITALVPNAAQ

-143 PTRDSGKSNA
+143 PTRDRSKSDA
-153 FLVKYRDALTQQGA
+153 FLSKYRGALAQQGA
-167 KFTPSIYKD
+167 KFTAKEYKD
-176 VTYYESPSASPNNS
+176 VTYYESPTRDPNNS

-203 ATSATLIQQAIDT
+203 ATSPKLIQQAIDT
-216 YKGTSPSLAKKPIFA
+216 YKGSNPSLAKKPIFA
-231 QIYGSKSTSQT
+231 KIYGATNQT
-242 LANQNLDRED
+242 KLVEPLV
-252 SLLQVYLDGEVALEF
+252 QVYLDGEVALEF
-267 IGSQAKLNLNE
+267 IGSQANLNLNE
-278 AAITQSKRELDA
+278 AAIAQSKRELDA

-303 FEINTYLKNDNAN
+303 FEINTYLKNDNSN

-324 VLSLLPQETF
+324 VLNLLPQETF
-334 LLVSGVNLYQSWLS
+334 LLVSGVNLYQSWQS
-348 LVGQA
+348 LVAQA
-353 KGNASS
+353 KGNSSS
-359 AQLIDQIR
+359 AQLIEQIR
-367 KGVKESTK
+367 KAVKDSTK

-383 QWMNGEFAIAAIP
+383 KWMNGEFAIAAIP

-409 VAIAQGSD
+409 VAIAQASD
-417 QNAAKVSLE
+417 QNAAKTALD
-426 KIDKAAQSSSLGF
+426 KIDKVAQTNSGGL

-447 PKQIGDKSVVAWAIG
+447 PKQIGDKSVITWAIG
-462 NTTVATRGN
+462 NTNVATRGT

-489 PKPARTLPE
+489 PTPANNLPQ
-498 SSSFQILTTGL
+498 SSSFKILTTDI
-509 PKSNGGYFFLNMTTA
+509 PKSNGGYFYLNMTTA

-553 GISVTSTN
+553 GIAVTSTN

>member
-6 GINKSTQQQK
+6 RTNKSAKQK
-16 SAMLIYIAIGT
+16 QSAMLMYIGIGA
-27 AVVAAGLGGAY
+27 AVIAAGAGGAY
-38 LYFTQRSQSIKG
+38 FYFTQKAQAIKG
-50 MLGAVAAIPQEAQ
+50 ILGAAAAIPQEAQ

-70 KSEPWNKLAQFGTPA
+70 KVEPWNKLAQFGTPA
-85 SQKLISD
+85 SQKLISESIT
-92 GLNKSP
+92 KSP

-105 SKTEYGRDVQPW
+105 SKTEYSRDVQPW
-117 LEGYVITALVPNKAQ
+117 LEGYIITALVPNAAQ

-143 PTRDSGKSNA
+143 PTRDRSKSDA
-153 FLVKYRDALTQQGA
+153 FLSKYREALAQQGA
-167 KFTPSIYKD
+167 KFTAKQYKD
-176 VTYYESPSASPNNS
+176 VTYYESPTRDPNNS

-203 ATSATLIQQAIDT
+203 ATSPKLIQQAIDT
-216 YKGTSPSLAKKPIFA
+216 YKGSNPSLAKKPIFA
-231 QIYGSKSTSQT
+231 KIYGATNQT
-242 LANQNLDRED
+242 KLVEPLV
-252 SLLQVYLDGEVALEF
+252 QVYLDGEVALEF
-267 IGSQAKLNLNE
+267 IGSQANLNLNE
-278 AAITQSKRELDA
+278 AAIAQSKRELDA

-303 FEINTYLKNDNAN
+303 FEINTYLKNDNSN

-324 VLSLLPQETF
+324 VLNLLPQETF
-334 LLVSGVNLYQSWLS
+334 LLVSGVNLYQSWQS
-348 LVGQA
+348 LVAQA
-353 KGNASS
+353 KGNSSS

-367 KGVKESTK
+367 KAVKDSTK

-383 QWMNGEFAIAAIP
+383 KWMNGEFAIAAIP

-409 VAIAQGSD
+409 VAIAQASD
-417 QNAAKVSLE
+417 QNAAKTALD
-426 KIDKAAQSSSLGF
+426 KIDKVAQTNSGGL

-447 PKQIGDKSVVAWAIG
+447 PKQIGDKSVITWAIG
-462 NTTVATRGN
+462 NTNVATRGT

-489 PKPARTLPE
+489 PNPANNLPQ
-498 SSSFQILTTGL
+498 SSAFKILTTDI
-509 PKSNGGYFFLNMTTA
+509 PKSNGGYFYLNMTTA

-553 GISVTSTN
+553 GIAVTSTN